1 MYRNQSYVEP
11 AAQQGGRAGGAGTYY
26 VKHDF
31 GGSAELTTTL
41 AHAISDATGVD
52 VTDTGFTLNDH
63 VDPEALDRLFKPK
76 DDGTAR
82 VDGHLSFA
90 IWGYQV
96 TVYSDGQIAI
106 VPPNQPPQAPQQ
118 GPGRGR

>member
-1 MYRNQSYVEP
+1 MYRNESYVKQS
-11 AAQQGGRAGGAGTYY
+11 AQQRSQPRNTQTYY
-26 VKHDF
+26 VQHDF
-31 GGSAELTTTL
+31 DGSAQLTTTL
-41 AHAISDATGVD
+41 AHAISDVSGVD

-63 VDPEALDRLFKPK
+63 VDPDALDRLFEPK

-82 VDGHLSFA
+82 TSGHLTFN

-106 VPPNQPPQAPQQ
+106 VPPTQSAGTQT
-118 GPGRGR
+118 GPGR